1 MEAKS
6 HNVIIRLLFIACLV
20 SASAFSQIDTAE
32 GKVIE
37 VDYIPTYNDTLIVFK
52 YIKNGEVRTATI
64 IEGDTVR
71 WMVLD
76 EVLLLDKPSF
86 DSEEARRRYFI
97 LKRKVMHVYPYA
109 VLAGNRLDSLN
120 LRLDT
125 LTDEDDREDYIEEY
139 NDFLRDRF
147 EPELRKLTRSEGQIL
162 CKLIYRETG
171 MSVYDL
177 ISDYRSGW
185 TAFWWN
191 VNANWYDI
199 SLKQPYLPEEDDED
213 QLIEQILQRAFQQG
227 LLEERVP
234 FYPPSE

>member
-1 MEAKS
+1 M
-6 HNVIIRLLFIACLV
+6 IICIAFLS
-20 SASAFSQIDTAE
+20 SATSFGQWNIDEETIHDVE
-32 GKVIE
+32 YV
-37 VDYIPTYNDTLIVFK
+37 PTGNDTMTVFK
-52 YIKNGEVRTATI
+52 YRVNGNVHSAAI
-64 IEGDTVR
+64 LEGDTIL
-71 WMVLD
+71 WGILG
-76 EVLLLDKPSF
+76 EILLIDKPHF
-86 DSEEARRRYFI
+86 DNEEARLQYYR
-97 LKRKVMHVYPYA
+97 LKRKVLNVYPWA

-125 LTDEDDREDYIEEY
+125 ITDEDERDDYIEEY
-139 NDFLRDRF
+139 NDFLKDRF

-177 ISDYRSGW
+177 ITDYRSGW

-199 SLKQPYLPEEDDED
+199 SLKQPYEPEEDDED
-213 QLIEQILQRAFQQG
+213 KMIEMILLRAFSQN
-227 LLEERVP
+227 LLQERVP